1 MTDNG
6 KIVIKIQDGIAVIT
20 FSHPKSNSLPGELL
34 RNLAK
39 TIEETGQNESAKVII
54 LQSEGLKAFCAG
66 ASFDE
71 LISINTFEEGKKFFM
86 GFGLVINAMRKCPKI
101 IIGKIQGKAVGGG
114 VGLASAMDYAFAHKS
129 ASIKLS
135 EFALGIGPFVV
146 GPAVQRKIGVS
157 AFSQMSIDTDWYD
170 ADWALSKGLYA
181 KVFDTYEE
189 LNGEVQAFAEKLA
202 ELSPEAALEIKK
214 IFWQGCEDWD
224 NLLEKRA
231 EISGKL
237 VLSDYTK
244 NYINQFKKD

>member
-6 KIVIKIQDGIAVIT
+6 NINVKIQNGIAAIT

-54 LQSEGLKAFCAG
+54 LQSEGQKAFCAG
-66 ASFDE
+66 ASFNE

-114 VGLASAMDYAFAHKS
+114 VGLASAVDYAFAHKS

-181 KVFDTYEE
+181 KVFETNEE

-202 ELSPEAALEIKK
+202 ELSPEAAYEMKK

-224 NLLEKRA
+224 DLLEKRA

>member
-1 MTDNG
+1 MDENG
-6 KIVIKIQDGIAVIT
+6 KINLNIKDGIVIIT

-34 RNLAK
+34 RSLAK
-39 TIEETGQNESAKVII
+39 TIEETGNNYAAKVIV
-54 LQSEGLKAFCAG
+54 LQSEGQKVFCAG
-66 ASFDE
+66 ASFEE
-71 LISINTFEEGKKFFM
+71 LISIKTFEEGKKFFM

-114 VGLASAMDYAFAHKS
+114 VGLASAVDYAFAHRS
-129 ASIKLS
+129 ASVKLS

-146 GPAVQRKIGVS
+146 GPAVQRKIGLS

-170 ADWALSKGLYA
+170 SDWALSKGLFN

-202 ELSPEAALEIKK
+202 ELSPEAAVEMKK
-214 IFWQGCEDWD
+214 IFWQDCENWD
-224 NLLEKRA
+224 DLLEKRA
-231 EISGKL
+231 EISGRL
-237 VLSDYTK
+237 VLSNYTK